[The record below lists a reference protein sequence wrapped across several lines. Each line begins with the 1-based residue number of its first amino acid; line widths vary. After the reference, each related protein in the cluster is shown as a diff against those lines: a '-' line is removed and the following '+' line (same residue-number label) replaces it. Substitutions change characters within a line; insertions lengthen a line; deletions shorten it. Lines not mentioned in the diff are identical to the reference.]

1 MMHITVKTFAQTRE
15 LSGEDDFSLE
25 VEPDATIDAV
35 IKQLIARGSHW
46 ELALSGSILSAR
58 NHQLCDTNTVLSD
71 GDEVAF
77 FPPVT
82 GG

>member
-15 LSGEDDFSLE
+15 LSGEDNISLDL
-25 VEPDATIDAV
+25 EPDATIDTV
-35 IKQLIARGSHW
+35 IKHLTARGSHW

-58 NHQLCDTNTVLSD
+58 NHQLCDKQTVLND

>member
-15 LSGEDDFSLE
+15 LSGEDNISLKIE
-25 VEPDATIDAV
+25 AGATIETV
-35 IKQLIARGSHW
+35 VKHLTARGSHW

-58 NHQLCDTNTVLSD
+58 NHQLCDTQTVLND

>member
-1 MMHITVKTFAQTRE
+1 MHITVKTFAQTRE
-15 LSGEDDFSLE
+15 LSGEDNISLDL
-25 VEPDATIDAV
+25 EPDATIDTV
-35 IKQLIARGSHW
+35 IKHLTARGSHW

-58 NHQLCDTNTVLSD
+58 NHQLCDKQTVLND

>member
-1 MMHITVKTFAQTRE
+1 MMHITVRTFAQTRE
-15 LSGEDDFSLE
+15 LSGEDNVSLE
-25 VEPDATIDAV
+25 IESDATIDTV
-35 IKQLIARGSHW
+35 IKQLIASGSHW

-58 NHQLCDTNTVLSD
+58 NHQLCDTSTVLKD

>member
-1 MMHITVKTFAQTRE
+1 MMHITVRTFAQSRE
-15 LSGEDDFSLE
+15 LSGEDNVSLE
-25 VEPDATIDAV
+25 VEPDATIDMV

-58 NHQLCDTNTVLSD
+58 NHQLCDKQTVLDD